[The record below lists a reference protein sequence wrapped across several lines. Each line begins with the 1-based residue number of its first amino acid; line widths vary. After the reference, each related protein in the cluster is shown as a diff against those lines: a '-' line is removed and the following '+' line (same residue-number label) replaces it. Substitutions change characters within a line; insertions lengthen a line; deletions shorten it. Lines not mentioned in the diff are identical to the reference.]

1 MAGAIMTEPKGAEPG
16 GSGPLNGLR
25 VLELVQKGPAAYVTM
40 MLADMGADVI
50 KVEAPPHVRDAGSAA
65 SARESDARVQAAA
78 IVNRG
83 KRSLELDLKTARGQ
97 KVVRALAAKID
108 VVVEGFRPGVTKRLG
123 ADYETLR
130 AINPRLVYCSLSGY
144 GQDGPYRDLAGHD
157 LNYLATSGILSLIGE
172 KGKPPVI
179 PLNFVAD
186 YGGASL
192 HAIAGITM
200 ALYARER
207 TGNGQ
212 LVDISYLDA
221 TVSLLAPTRF
231 VQDYLADGA
240 ELQRG
245 SGALSGVF
253 PYYAVYET
261 KDGKYISVGC
271 IEPWLWENFCK
282 AIERPDMID
291 AALKEGDFGGDP
303 TERQRACKVE
313 LERIMRTRSR
323 DEWYDLL
330 SAADACVGKVNDV
343 REIFD
348 DPHLRHRGM
357 VPRVPHPIL
366 GEVPQIGIG
375 IKLSETPGE
384 IRGFAPWRGQHT
396 REILDELG
404 FD

>member
-1 MAGAIMTEPKGAEPG
+1 MTMAKPQRA
-16 GSGPLNGLR
+16 GPLTGVR

-50 KVEAPPHVRDAGSAA
+50 KVEAPLTVRDAGSSA
-65 SARESDARVQAAA
+65 SAGESDVRAQAAA

-83 KRSLELDLKTARGQ
+83 KRSLELDLKTPRGQ
-97 KVVRALAAKID
+97 KVIGALAAKID

-130 AINPRLVYCSLSGY
+130 AINPRLIYCSLSGY

-157 LNYLATSGILSLIGE
+157 LNYLATSGILNLIGE

-207 TGNGQ
+207 TGKGQ

-231 VQDYLADGA
+231 VQDYLDSGA

-245 SGALSGVF
+245 SGVLSGVF

-261 KDGKYISVGC
+261 RDGKYISVGC

-282 AIERPDMID
+282 AIGRPDMID
-291 AALKEGDFGGDP
+291 AALKEGDFGSDP

-313 LERIMRTRSR
+313 LERIMKTRDR
-323 DEWYDLL
+323 DDWFSLL
-330 SAADACVGKVNDV
+330 SGADACVGKVNDLN
-343 REIFD
+343 EIFD
-348 DPHLRHRGM
+348 DPQLQHRGM
-357 VPRVPHPIL
+357 VPRVAHPTL

-404 FD
+404 LD